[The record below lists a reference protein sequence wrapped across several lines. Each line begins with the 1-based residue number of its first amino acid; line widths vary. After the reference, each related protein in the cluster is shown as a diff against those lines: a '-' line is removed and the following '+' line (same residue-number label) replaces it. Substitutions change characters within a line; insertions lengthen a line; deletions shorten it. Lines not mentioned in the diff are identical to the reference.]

1 VADSLK
7 ERYIK
12 IKGGNKDF
20 TKYVY
25 HGYRMTIVMAS
36 KQDWGSLMER
46 VAKVKVPGGKFI

>member
-1 VADSLK
+1 MADSLK